1 MIPYAATE
9 TNEAESITPVA
20 TIGLIVLN
28 FLAFFVELSVGVQG
42 GEDAVASFVQRY
54 ALVPC
59 EYTAQC
65 PVVAGTPYPLW
76 ITMFTSMFMHAGW
89 SHILGNM
96 LYLYVFGIHVER
108 SMGHVPFVAFYLLC
122 GLGANGL
129 EIATAA
135 NSNVPG
141 LGASG
146 AIAGV
151 LGGYLVLYPTSRIGT
166 LVGVGL
172 LRVPARIY
180 AWAFIV
186 FWFLLQLV
194 NGVASIGT
202 DAAAGGG
209 VAYWAHVGG
218 FLTGVVLVRLFA
230 HPARVQQLAGL
241 HAQPA

>member
-1 MIPYAATE
+1 
-9 TNEAESITPVA
+9 
-20 TIGLIVLN
+20 
-28 FLAFFVELSVGVQG
+28 
-42 GEDAVASFVQRY
+42 
-54 ALVPC
+54 
-59 EYTAQC
+59 
-65 PVVAGTPYPLW
+65 
-76 ITMFTSMFMHAGW
+76 
-89 SHILGNM
+89 
-96 LYLYVFGIHVER
+96 
-108 SMGHVPFVAFYLLC
+108 MGHVPFVAFYLLC

-194 NGVASIGT
+194 NGIAGIGT
-202 DAAAGGG
+202 DAESGSG
-209 VAYWAHVGG
+209 VAYWVHVGG
-218 FLTGVVLVRLFA
+218 FLTGVVLDLENIPDEHRPDR
-230 HPARVQQLAGL
+230 H
-241 HAQPA
+241 